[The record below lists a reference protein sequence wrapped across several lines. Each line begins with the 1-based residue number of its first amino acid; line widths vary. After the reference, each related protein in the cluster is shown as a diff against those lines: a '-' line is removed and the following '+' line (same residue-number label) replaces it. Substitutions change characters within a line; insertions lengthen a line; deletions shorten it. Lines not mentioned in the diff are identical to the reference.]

1 MYENM
6 KLNDLDFHSMQT
18 FKNILKNELNIDYD
32 GKYKQQTN
40 NDNDNDD
47 NHDINKLIDEIF
59 KQNESKI
66 RLWIE
71 KNKSNGGF
79 VYQAQNTKQRDELK
93 YPPVRCDLCKYYG
106 HLSHTCTIKE
116 V

>member
-1 MYENM
+1 M

-18 FKNILKNELNIDYD
+18 FKNILKDELNIDYD
-32 GKYKQQTN
+32 KQTN
-40 NDNDNDD
+40 GDD
-47 NHDINKLIDEIF
+47 AKNKNEENDINKIIDEIL

-71 KNKSNGGF
+71 KNKTNGGF
-79 VYQAQNTKQRDELK
+79 VYQTQNTKQRDELK
-93 YPPVRCDLCKYYG
+93 YPPVRCDLCKFYG

-116 V
+116 VK